1 MGKIKQW
8 NIYTAANKMYYVLSN
23 GTIAVLVFF
32 LYKFMTVNPVCR
44 TFLIQKCKDQLT
56 HL

>member
-23 GTIAVLVFF
+23 ITIAVLVFF
-32 LYKFMTVNPVCR
+32 YTNSWQSILSAEPF
-44 TFLIQKCKDQLT
+44 
-56 HL
+56 